1 MAEPRRP
8 RVIRSRPGAQT
19 PTAQDQAAEQ
29 PGQVPNA
36 TKAKASSV
44 SHSSNLESSKQAAT
58 HQAAENGA
66 VRSTSSKVSVTAVPE
81 ETMQGTASKKH
92 SSSASPTATGK
103 PSAKISG
110 VKTVP
115 PVKNTGADGDG
126 TKKSA
131 SRGYL
136 SPSSAPQRVV
146 AQQPSSQKPSKQAK
160 AAKAS
165 EPGNTTGAKVLAF
178 PVPAHRKRRRKMWI
192 TAASVVVVV
201 ALVMAVALFS
211 PVLAVKS
218 VAFEGRKLIAEK
230 TLMTALEPIMNKPLP
245 QVTGPEVTALL
256 NKVPQVKSAWV
267 EARPPSTLVVHLV
280 ERVPVALLKDG
291 KSYILVDQEGVQLGS
306 TTDPAKTPLPVI
318 AGGKAIIGKDTF
330 SAITAVLATL
340 PASILSQLSDAT
352 AKSPDAVELNMKDGK
367 LVVWGNATDREL
379 KAEVLEALLNAPA
392 PVVDPTE
399 PAPAAV
405 KVYDVSTPRYPVTR

>member
-19 PTAQDQAAEQ
+19 PPAQDQAAEQ

-44 SHSSNLESSKQAAT
+44 SHSSNLESPK
-58 HQAAENGA
+58 QAAENGA

-81 ETMQGTASKKH
+81 ETLQGTARKKH
-92 SSSASPTATGK
+92 SSSATAASPTATGK

-131 SRGYL
+131 NRGYL
-136 SPSSAPQRVV
+136 SPSGAPQRVV
-146 AQQPSSQKPSKQAK
+146 AQQPSAQKPSKQAK

-165 EPGNTTGAKVLAF
+165 ESGNATGAKVLAF